1 MPPSSLSQ
9 VPSCMTGD
17 VGTKSAPSHPL
28 HESLSNQWPQLGTA
42 APVSIKGG
50 NMTGQSRETLANQWP
65 KLGASN
71 PPSVVGP
78 VSLSAAIG
86 RPPPSIPSSQR
97 QDQPPSVA
105 KPTTATFA
113 QKVAGQV
120 PPSSRSH
127 VGAGQDSSTRTLASL
142 SASSVCD
149 GGKVPTTTVSRVPP
163 GFFNDN
169 AFNGMLNGSNVHLP
183 HKSTYLWLQ
192 HQQQQLQQQ
201 QHLIANSNKPVVSL
215 ALTGNSGSGGA
226 NTSFVPFNRQ
236 EMFAGQQHRQHEVLA
251 ASQFGLHTAGDNFPA
266 HQQEQQQ
273 HVLTGSSSNGL
284 HNWMGLLKENRNQS
298 SSSSSASQL
307 NAAALPFTSQRLDQN
322 GLFPSAIV
330 STEKVTPL
338 SSLQPQ
344 QQANMRRV
352 AVNQLM
358 QEIIAASGGAQNLPP
373 QLPCLGPTAPPP
385 PPPPLPPLHFQK
397 PPPLQPTAQQQ
408 PQQHS
413 DNAMNSSDGGNGE
426 GSNSCNSNNNNSS
439 SNPQL
444 ATTTTNAPGVDWQ
457 TSRPGDA
464 GTRIQTERPTSS
476 IDWCYLDT

>member
-1 MPPSSLSQ
+1 
-9 VPSCMTGD
+9 MTGD
-17 VGTKSAPSHPL
+17 VGTKSAPPHPL
-28 HESLSNQWPQLGTA
+28 HESLSNQWPQLGTT
-42 APVSIKGG
+42 APGSIKGG
-50 NMTGQSRETLANQWP
+50 NVTGQSRETLANQWP

-86 RPPPSIPSSQR
+86 RPPPSIPPSLR
-97 QDQPPSVA
+97 PDQPPSVA

-127 VGAGQDSSTRTLASL
+127 VGANQDSSTRALAGL

-149 GGKVPTTTVSRVPP
+149 GGKVQTTTVSRVPP

-169 AFNGMLNGSNVHLP
+169 AFNVMLNGSNVHLP
-183 HKSTYLWLQ
+183 QKSTYLWLQ

-201 QHLIANSNKPVVSL
+201 QQLIANSNKPVVSHV
-215 ALTGNSGSGGA
+215 LTGNSGSGGA

-251 ASQFGLHTAGDNFPA
+251 ASQFGLQTPGDNFPA
-266 HQQEQQQ
+266 HQQERQQ
-273 HVLTGSSSNGL
+273 HVLTGSSSSGL
-284 HNWMGLLKENRNQS
+284 HNWMGLLKDNRNQS

-322 GLFPSAIV
+322 GLFPSTIV
-330 STEKVTPL
+330 STDTVTPP

-373 QLPCLGPTAPPP
+373 QLPCLDPTAPPP

-397 PPPLQPTAQQQ
+397 PPPLQSTAQQQ
-408 PQQHS
+408 QSRQHS
-413 DNAMNSSDGGNGE
+413 DNASISSSGE
-426 GSNSCNSNNNNSS
+426 GSNNCNSNNSN
-439 SNPQL
+439 SNPQN
-444 ATTTTNAPGVDWQ
+444 AFGTTMVSTTTPGVDWH
-457 TSRPGDA
+457 TSQPGDA
-464 GTRIQTERPTSS
+464 GPRVQTEQTTRSN
-476 IDWCYLDT
+476 DWCYLNT